1 MPETG
6 SAPVSQLGQNRTQSA
21 APDWFALDG
30 GIGYLCFFYDAAF
43 MLRFMV
49 AFVCLSTDRR
59 GSIYGHRWHP
69 IRRNRS
75 AGKVLLELGV
85 GRFGSD

>member
-1 MPETG
+1 MLRLTG
-6 SAPVSQLGQNRTQSA
+6 LHSMEVSVS
-21 APDWFALDG
+21 
-30 GIGYLCFFYDAAF
+30 YVFYDAAF

-75 AGKVLLELGV
+75 EGKVLLELGV